1 MKDSIGFCRVILNY
15 HLLVTRN
22 ELVLDSRSHL
32 CREKKKFEKI
42 YSGNKLDRCK
52 LLSFERNLSLVI
64 NSSLPLVFRYYSN
77 GGRRGGEGE
86 SKSDENIP
94 ISPSDGPPWSGVKR
108 RKLDA
113 RRTWSVVGS
122 CLESPVTSSPLSS
135 PAAILRQRQLQ
146 LHQQPTLSSHLHRML
161 YLQSFELAPTTS
173 LSSMAREGEKKKK
186 NPRSYQRIYARCCRD
201 ANRLDNLKKTS
212 LRSRA

>member
-94 ISPSDGPPWSGVKR
+94 ISHISFLLYYLFYLVERDPWSGRVSSHRSRPAPFRPLR
-108 RKLDA
+108 RFCGN
-113 RRTWSVVGS
+113 GS
-122 CLESPVTSSPLSS
+122 CNCTNNPHSPRTYTACFIS
-135 PAAILRQRQLQ
+135 
-146 LHQQPTLSSHLHRML
+146 
-161 YLQSFELAPTTS
+161 
-173 LSSMAREGEKKKK
+173 
-186 NPRSYQRIYARCCRD
+186 
-201 ANRLDNLKKTS
+201 NL
-212 LRSRA
+212 LN